1 VTILCFVDNPAPA
14 FAEMAR
20 VLRPGGR
27 LVSGELG
34 KWSSWAAARRI
45 RAWFGSHLWRRGRF
59 RTPRELRALAR
70 QAGLV
75 PGPMHGAIY
84 FPRWAPA
91 ARLLAR
97 WDPAFGRATYIGA
110 AFLAFAA
117 SKPDAIADRPIR
129 R

>member
-1 VTILCFVDNPAPA
+1 
-14 FAEMAR
+14 M
-20 VLRPGGR
+20 
-27 LVSGELG
+27 
-34 KWSSWAAARRI
+34 
-45 RAWFGSHLWRRGRF
+45 
-59 RTPRELRALAR
+59 
-70 QAGLV
+70 Q
-75 PGPMHGAIY
+75 GAIY